1 MSFRTRLTSFFVL
14 IVVIPMV
21 AFGFLV
27 FRLISDSQQGKADAR
42 ASGLAGAAASLYE
55 GEGAAGSADARSI
68 AQSLVRSRGSVV
80 ATTRALTA
88 RTGLA
93 RVRVQIGAH
102 TVADFG
108 T

>member
-42 ASGLAGAAASLYE
+42 ASGLAGAAASMYQNAS
-55 GEGAAGSADARSI
+55 AAGSADARSI
-68 AQSLVRSRGSVV
+68 ARSLARSRGSL
-80 ATTRALTA
+80 AATA
-88 RTGLA
+88 RQLTIDAGLA
-93 RVRVQIGAH
+93 RVRVQVGS
-102 TVADFG
+102 
-108 T
+108 